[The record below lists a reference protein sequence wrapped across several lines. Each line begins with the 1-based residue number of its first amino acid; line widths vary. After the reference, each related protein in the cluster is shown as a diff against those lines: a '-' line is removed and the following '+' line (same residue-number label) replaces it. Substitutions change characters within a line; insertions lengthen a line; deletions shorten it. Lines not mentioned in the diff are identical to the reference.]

1 MKMPECERDDCRFL
15 QSGGRSTLVA
25 YIPVYD
31 KNGVNNNLDGN
42 TTTSNLECLTCGK
55 RWVATSRYNET
66 SYEEIK

>member
-1 MKMPECERDDCRFL
+1 MPECERDDCRFL

-55 RWVATSRYNET
+55 RWVATTRYNET